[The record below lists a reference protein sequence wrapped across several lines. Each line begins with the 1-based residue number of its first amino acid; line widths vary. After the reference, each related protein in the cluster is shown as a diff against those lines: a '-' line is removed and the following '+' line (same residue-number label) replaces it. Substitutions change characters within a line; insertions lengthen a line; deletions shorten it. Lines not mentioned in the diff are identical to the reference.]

1 MSIKRTLAAVIFLAA
16 MTAAAEDPKA
26 KAARE
31 ELEKQLHQMV
41 GKQPTRVRVE
51 FLSLDDPNF
60 QIEEA
65 TFELDGRRLG
75 GPSLSQLSQDG
86 THLIWNGDV
95 TPGKHTVKVQLV
107 ISNGASV
114 VLSDEGGYKWTLRGE
129 RSADVNAGIEVHVQ
143 VTAKRDAKQKD
154 IAKRFNLATTAVPV
168 MIAQLDDGTMPDAM
182 PRPVIAVADAGV
194 TEPPV
199 VVAAVDDKKQK
210 AAEAAEAKKQ
220 KAAEAAEAKR
230 LAAEAKKEKAAAAL
244 EAKKAAA
251 EARKAKAAEAL
262 EAKRAAAEE
271 KKRLAQEAADEKKR
285 LAQAALDAKN
295 PPPVV
300 AVVDAGAPVAVAVA
314 EVDAGAAEEID
325 AGAPVA
331 IAVAAVDAGTPA
343 PIAAAPEIEKEGPPW
358 LWIGIAGGVAAL
370 IFLIV
375 VARRR
380 SRPPTID
387 D

>member
-1 MSIKRTLAAVIFLAA
+1 MSINRTLAFLFFLTA
-16 MTAAAEDPKA
+16 MAAAAEDPKA

-60 QIEEA
+60 KIEEA

-75 GPSLSQLSQDG
+75 GPSPGQLEQDG
-86 THLIWNGDV
+86 KHLIWSGDV

-129 RSADVNAGIEVHVQ
+129 RSAEVNSGIEVQVQ
-143 VTAKRDAKQKD
+143 VTAKRDGKQKD

-182 PRPVIAVADAGV
+182 PKPVIAVSDAGV
-194 TEPPV
+194 AEPPV
-199 VVAAVDDKKQK
+199 VVAVVDDKKQK
-210 AAEAAEAKKQ
+210 AAEAAEAKRQ
-220 KAAEAAEAKR
+220 
-230 LAAEAKKEKAAAAL
+230 AAEAKKEKAAAAL

-251 EARKAKAAEAL
+251 EARKAKAAEALEAKKAKAAEAL

-295 PPPVV
+295 PPPVAV
-300 AVVDAGAPVAVAVA
+300 VVDAGAPVAVAVA
-314 EVDAGAAEEID
+314 DVDAGVPEEID

-343 PIAAAPEIEKEGPPW
+343 PIAAAPEVEKEGPPW
-358 LWIGIAGGVAAL
+358 LWIGLAGGAAAL

-380 SRPPTID
+380 SRPPTLGD
-387 D
+387 